1 MSALSYHLGD
11 LSPET
16 QAAIKV
22 GADAVAELV
31 LERDDLILLVAYM
44 ASEDYTTEDIA
55 LAVERP
61 WKYVDVL
68 AEAKAALEVQA

>member
-1 MSALSYHLGD
+1 MSAARALVGIATTAVDSAIRAI
-11 LSPET
+11 ET
-16 QAAIKV
+16 LK
-22 GADAVAELV
+22 AD
-31 LERDDLILLVAYM
+31 RDDLVILVAYM

-68 AEAKAALEVQA
+68 ADAKAALEQVSL